1 MELTISVIYVFL
13 SVMMKW
19 FRSVA
24 DLSGRPAAQQNLR
37 LINLLRRG
45 SRGAVRN
52 PLWGTV
58 TRRPP
63 KSSIEIAIVRGA

>member
-37 LINLLRRG
+37 LINLLRCG
-45 SRGAVRN
+45 SGGSVRN
-52 PLWGTV
+52 P
-58 TRRPP
+58 
-63 KSSIEIAIVRGA
+63 